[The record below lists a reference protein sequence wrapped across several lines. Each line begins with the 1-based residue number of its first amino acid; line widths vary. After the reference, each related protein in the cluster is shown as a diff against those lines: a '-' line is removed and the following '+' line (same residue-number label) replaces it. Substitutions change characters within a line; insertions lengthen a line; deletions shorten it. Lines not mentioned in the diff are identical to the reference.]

1 MSENDLLFSLQ
12 CLQRRT
18 ARKRFRRDILDSWD
32 GCAYCGREN
41 PSTLDHIV
49 PKARGGKTTRNNL
62 VAACADCNL
71 QKSDTDHM
79 LWFRSQTFWT
89 PERELKILEWIATD
103 PNQSESAVAYKK
115 ACEEPLQLPAG
126 DEEEITS

>member
-1 MSENDLLFSLQ
+1 MSENELLFSLQ

-41 PSTLDHIV
+41 PSTLDHVV

-62 VAACADCNL
+62 VASCADCNL
-71 QKSDTDHM
+71 SKSDTDFM
-79 LWFRSQTFWT
+79 EFYRGQTFWSE
-89 PERELKILEWIATD
+89 ERELRILEWLATD
-103 PNQSESAVAYKK
+103 PNSSESAVAYKK

-126 DEEEITS
+126 DED